1 MTPAWRSALILSAA
15 LTLKATGTFATPTS
29 GTVTLHGRDYETI
42 IREFQRRGDTVLTG
56 EVRVY
61 NRSWGCNPLQPGDC
75 EDVVQRVLNA
85 DSIRANG
92 GVSASPIREII
103 GKR

>member
-1 MTPAWRSALILSAA
+1 MKIVSLPAFILSAA
-15 LTLKATGTFATPTS
+15 TALGATTAFAATQS
-29 GTVTLHGRDYETI
+29 GTVTVHGRDYETI
-42 IREFQRRGDTVLTG
+42 IREFQQRGGTVLTG

-61 NRSWGCNPLQPGDC
+61 NRSWGCNPLAPGDC

-85 DSIRANG
+85 DSISTNG
-92 GVSASPIREII
+92 GVNASPIREII